1 MKYLDPVAI
10 SKLRHLK
17 ISPRHMGIEGHM
29 TGMHQSRIKGFS
41 QEFAQHREYV
51 PGDDPKFLDWKVYA
65 RKDRFFI
72 REYDEERN
80 LNAYLLVDASGSMGF
95 SGKFDYACHL
105 AMAMAYLILE
115 QKDAVGLC
123 LFDKEIQVFLSP
135 RDHFSALERMD
146 DAFASTRPA
155 KETDLGGVLQ
165 KAIWRISKRSLLIV
179 FSDLLG
185 DVSSIQAV
193 FKACRAQGHS
203 LMILHVLDPME
214 RDFPFE
220 GPVLFESME
229 DGSRLR
235 CEASLFKAAY
245 REEFDR
251 YLKLCESAFRESGIS
266 YQTFYTNLPWD
277 QSLGSFLA
285 KA

>member
-17 ISPRHMGIEGHM
+17 ISPRHMGIEGHL
-29 TGMHQSRIKGFS
+29 TGMHPSRMKGFS

-72 REYDEERN
+72 REFDEERN
-80 LNAYLLVDASGSMGF
+80 LNAYFLVDCSGSMGF
-95 SGKFDYACHL
+95 SNKFDYACHL
-105 AMAMAYLILE
+105 SMAMAYLILA
-115 QKDAVGLC
+115 QGDAVGLC
-123 LFDKEIQVFLSP
+123 LFDTGIASFLPP

-146 DAFASTRPA
+146 EAFSSARPA
-155 KETDLGGVLQ
+155 KETDVGGALQ
-165 KAIWRISKRSLLIV
+165 KAVWRISKRSLLII

-193 FKACRAQGHS
+193 LKACRAQGHS
-203 LMILHVLDPME
+203 LMLLHILDPVE
-214 RDFPFE
+214 REFPYE

-229 DGSRLR
+229 DGSQLR
-235 CEASLFKAAY
+235 CEASLLKASY

-251 YLKLCESAFRESGIS
+251 YLKLCGSAFRESGIS
-266 YQTFYTNLPWD
+266 YQVFYTDLPWD

-285 KA
+285 RA